1 MRLAGGR
8 RLLFGLVVAILGVAA
23 LALSFVLSPT
33 PDTSAVL
40 SNGHRVPV
48 APDMHAVDY
57 AILFLRI
64 GGALAVLAVVYVAG
78 RPWRSGRVSEVEG
91 PPDYEPSDPAGWAA
105 DTTRSR
111 ATRRF

>member
-1 MRLAGGR
+1 MRLAGRR
-8 RLLFGLVVAILGVAA
+8 RLLFGLVVALLGVAA
-23 LALSFVLSPT
+23 LAVSFVLTPT
-33 PDTSAVL
+33 PNTSTVL

-48 APDMHAVDY
+48 AADMHAVDY

-64 GGALAVLAVVYVAG
+64 GGALVMLAGTYLASRAR
-78 RPWRSGRVSEVEG
+78 RPPRSIDAEG
-91 PPDYEPSDPAGWAA
+91 SPDYEPSDPAGWAA

>member
-1 MRLAGGR
+1 MSPFFTARALSVA
-8 RLLFGLVVAILGVAA
+8 LVVAGAVAVVV
-23 LALSFVLSPT
+23 SFVLTPT
-33 PDTSAVL
+33 PNTFAVL

-48 APDMHAVDY
+48 PADMHRVDY
-57 AILFLRI
+57 AILFLRF
-64 GGALAVLAVVYVAG
+64 GGVLVVLAGAYLASRSRRSS
-78 RPWRSGRVSEVEG
+78 RPLGAED

>member
-1 MRLAGGR
+1 MRLAGRR
-8 RLLFGLVVAILGVAA
+8 RLLFGLVVALLGVAA
-23 LALSFVLSPT
+23 LAVSFVLTPT
-33 PDTSAVL
+33 PNTSAVL

-48 APDMHAVDY
+48 AADMHAVDY

-64 GGALAVLAVVYVAG
+64 GGALVLLAG
-78 RPWRSGRVSEVEG
+78 AYLASRARRPPRSLEAED

-105 DTTRSR
+105 DTTRSA